1 MRIHRRPNSPSP
13 QRFVSRVSRGGRLL
27 RLLLSESRRCFSLYL
42 QIPAPPLR
50 YDEPCPF
57 YSSRYHASQGNLSA
71 GLFTTEIRKRLY
83 IPLSYIFAF
92 IYSFF
97 ALGLNI
103 FKLAWFEIR
112 YSQEIGRIY
121 RNVSIHRGVVEDRS
135 EDVLDPCVS
144 TSDSSYIYIYLRD
157 KSSLWRILSRFEDGP
172 SSLAISCYASF
183 LFLSLLLCE
192 ICLSLLDNC
201 WIKS

>member
-1 MRIHRRPNSPSP
+1 MAGLIQINAHPPP
-13 QRFVSRVSRGGRLL
+13 AELPFPPTICLSRL
-27 RLLLSESRRCFSLYL
+27 SRRTAPSTPLIRESPLFLSLSPDSCSPPSL
-42 QIPAPPLR
+42 WRTVSFLFLEIPCLL
-50 YDEPCPF
+50 
-57 YSSRYHASQGNLSA
+57 GNLSA

-121 RNVSIHRGVVEDRS
+121 RNVSIHRGVVENRS

-144 TSDSSYIYIYLRD
+144 IDSSYIYIYLRD

-192 ICLSLLDNC
+192 ICL
-201 WIKS
+201 IVG

>member
-1 MRIHRRPNSPSP
+1 MTN
-13 QRFVSRVSRGGRLL
+13 RVLFIPRDTIPPRGI
-27 RLLLSESRRCFSLYL
+27 Y
-42 QIPAPPLR
+42 
-50 YDEPCPF
+50 
-57 YSSRYHASQGNLSA
+57 
-71 GLFTTEIRKRLY
+71 LFTTEIRKRLY

-112 YSQEIGRIY
+112 YSQEIGGIY

-144 TSDSSYIYIYLRD
+144 IDV
-157 KSSLWRILSRFEDGP
+157 
-172 SSLAISCYASF
+172 
-183 LFLSLLLCE
+183 
-192 ICLSLLDNC
+192 
-201 WIKS
+201 